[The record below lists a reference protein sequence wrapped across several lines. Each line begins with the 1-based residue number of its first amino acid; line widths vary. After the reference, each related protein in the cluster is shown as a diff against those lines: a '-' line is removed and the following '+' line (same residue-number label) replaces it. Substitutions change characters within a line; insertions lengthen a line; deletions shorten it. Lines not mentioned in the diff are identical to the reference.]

1 MKTIDLVIKD
11 MHCPN
16 CVMTLQGLEDD
27 LEGVLAVDAS
37 YRDQRA
43 KVRFDE
49 TRVEV
54 GAILA
59 AIQALG
65 YTPELK

>member
-1 MKTIDLVIKD
+1 MQTIELEIKD

-27 LEGVLAVDAS
+27 LDGVLAVDAS
-37 YRDQRA
+37 YRNQRA
-43 KVRFDE
+43 KVQFDE
-49 TRVEV
+49 TRVDPS
-54 GAILA
+54 AILA
-59 AIQALG
+59 AIRDLG